1 MESSPTP
8 ASAMPAPSPASS
20 SRSRDN
26 RLLVGFDL
34 PASWGYRR
42 PMAFCKDPDSSPP
55 AAAAAAGDEALRNS
69 SRSPPKAAP
78 AAAPGEAKHAPPADE
93 GAAAEES
100 ARKQYYQLRDRRGG
114 RDGGED
120 AQEHRKLWNMDGGGS
135 SSGGR
140 ISAGFSVELTKQE
153 IEADFIAMTGKKPPR
168 RYKRR
173 PKAVQRQI
181 NSISPGEFL
190 SEVNRDRY
198 KVNEKNLRSWLQ
210 AGRNGTI
217 VESSSTFHHLDKHFE
232 VLLLTLKLGVKTEMQ
247 K

>member
-8 ASAMPAPSPASS
+8 ASAMSAPSPASS

-55 AAAAAAGDEALRNS
+55 AAAAAVGDEALRNS

-78 AAAPGEAKHAPPADE
+78 VAAPGESKHAPPADE

-114 RDGGED
+114 RDGAED

-153 IEADFIAMTGKKPPR
+153 IEVDFLAMTGKKPPR

-173 PKAVQRQI
+173 PKVVQRQI

-198 KVNEKNLRSWLQ
+198 KVNEK
-210 AGRNGTI
+210 GG
-217 VESSSTFHHLDKHFE
+217 F
-232 VLLLTLKLGVKTEMQ
+232 
-247 K
+247 

>member
-42 PMAFCKDPDSSPP
+42 PMAFCKDPESSPP

-78 AAAPGEAKHAPPADE
+78 VAAPGEAKHGPPADE

-114 RDGGED
+114 RDGAED

-198 KVNEKNLRSWLQ
+198 KVNEK
-210 AGRNGTI
+210 GG
-217 VESSSTFHHLDKHFE
+217 F
-232 VLLLTLKLGVKTEMQ
+232 
-247 K
+247 